1 MPGNELSKPCP
12 IASDSGTCRKE
23 AETFLDLGLCHLGL
37 MVLKAL
43 TVQDQVIYPA
53 CVPISRTVWA
63 LPFHVKEWAKGSVL
77 AVVSVG

>member
-37 MVLKAL
+37 MVLKSL

-53 CVPISRTVWA
+53 CVPISQTVWA
-63 LPFHVKEWAKGSVL
+63 LPFHVKEGAKGSVL